1 MKHFIGRESL
11 LLDILSY
18 FSVGDDTQPRV
29 LILYAL
35 GGQGKSQI
43 ALEHCRRSRETYRGI
58 FWINA
63 SSEATATRSFE
74 GIASELAKVSPI
86 VLEDSAAKIKFVKH
100 SLEKWDE
107 RWMLVFDNY
116 DQPDSFPGVEQFMP
130 SGTSCCDLYVLSCAD
145 FVLVASWARRYPVD

>member
-1 MKHFIGRESL
+1 M
-11 LLDILSY
+11 LSY

-43 ALEHCRRSRETYRGI
+43 ALEHCRRSSETYRGI

-63 SSEATATRSFE
+63 NSEATATRSFE

-86 VLEDSAAKIKFVKH
+86 FLEDTAAKIKFVKH
-100 SLEKWDE
+100 SLENWDE
-107 RWMLVFDNY
+107 RWILVFDNY
-116 DQPDSFPGVEQFMP
+116 DQPDDFPGVEQFIP
-130 SGTSCCDLYVLSCAD
+130 LGTSYYDFHVLSCAD
-145 FVLVASWARRYPVD
+145 FVLVASRARRYPVD